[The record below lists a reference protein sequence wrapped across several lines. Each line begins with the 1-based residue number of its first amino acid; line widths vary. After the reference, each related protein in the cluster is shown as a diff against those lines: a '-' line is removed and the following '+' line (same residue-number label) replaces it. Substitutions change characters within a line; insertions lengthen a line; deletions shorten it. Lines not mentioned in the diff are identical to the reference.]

1 MADTLTKKQT
11 QIKKKKKNTTL
22 AEKSYN
28 DNVPSVH

>member
-1 MADTLTKKQT
+1 MADTLTKKQ
-11 QIKKKKKNTTL
+11 INKKNKNTTL